1 MSTAAWIVLDHAVT
15 AAGALAWFGAAGL
28 VARQRSTRLIGAM
41 LSIAVALTIS
51 RAVPVAV
58 LAGRG
63 WWFVQEKVWFGLPV
77 SGVAA
82 VVAVVAVVS
91 AHRGIATGTGPTAAA
106 TATALSTVG
115 YAAVAGFTLSFLI
128 GYPLTPAAALVA
140 LAVIGTAALLTRRV
154 LTEPAVPVR
163 ESADLPAGGAR
174 PAGLPRRRALG
185 VAGAV
190 AVLSAAGGGAGLSLR
205 RGESGTGPVGGPVVS
220 VRTLRGPE
228 TPAAGGVTHRH
239 VLTARTAT
247 VRVGSDDVEAWTFDG
262 TAPGP
267 AIVAR
272 QGDLV
277 EVELVN
283 QDIDAGVTLHWHG
296 YDVPC
301 AEDGAAGVTQDAV
314 PVGGSHLYRFRAD
327 QAGTYW
333 YHTHHASHPGV
344 RRGLYG
350 HLIVTPREIPAGTRD
365 LTMSVHTF
373 DGHAP
378 LLDGGGDHGVP
389 AGTATRLRLINTDS
403 GSHRFAL
410 TGTDFRVVAVDGRDL
425 DRPTP
430 VGRVQLRVPAGGRY
444 DLDFTMPAAGAILL
458 LNGGSAARLGSEK
471 GYPATGSDVRNW
483 PDLDLLTYG
492 AAPPVRLPAPD
503 RRFTLVLDRGIARV
517 NGTPSFAH
525 TVNGRAHPAIPD
537 QVVRAGDI
545 VHCTVVNRSLDTHPW
560 HLHGHP
566 VLILSR
572 DGRPAQGSPLWV
584 DSLDVRPGEVWEIAF
599 RANNPG
605 IWMNHCHN
613 LPHAEEGMMLLLRY
627 TGFGTPF
634 GGAHAHH

>member
-1 MSTAAWIVLDHAVT
+1 MSTAAWVVLDHAVT
-15 AAGALAWFGAAGL
+15 VAGALAWFGAAGL
-28 VARQRSTRLIGAM
+28 VARRSARLIGAL
-41 LSIAVALTIS
+41 LSVAVALTIV

-77 SGVAA
+77 TGVAA
-82 VVAVVAVVS
+82 VVAVVVAG
-91 AHRGIATGTGPTAAA
+91 RGAGLAPAA
-106 TATALSTVG
+106 TVTALSTAG
-115 YAAVAGFTLSFLI
+115 YAAVASFVLSFLI
-128 GYPLTPAAALVA
+128 GYPLTLAAALGA

-154 LTEPAVPVR
+154 LTEPVVPER
-163 ESADLPAGGAR
+163 EPADR
-174 PAGLPRRRALG
+174 PDTGTRPDGMPRRRALG
-185 VAGAV
+185 LAGAV
-190 AVLSAAGGGAGLSLR
+190 TVLSAAGGGIGLSLR
-205 RGESGTGPVGGPVVS
+205 RDATGTEQAGGPVVS
-220 VRTLRGPE
+220 VQTLRGPE
-228 TPAAGGVTHRH
+228 TPAAGGVTRRH
-239 VLTARTAT
+239 VRTARTAT
-247 VRVGSDDVEAWTFDG
+247 VRVGADDVAAWTFDG
-262 TAPGP
+262 TVPGP

-283 QDIDAGVTLHWHG
+283 HDIDAGVTLHWHG

-314 PVGGSHLYRFRAD
+314 PVGGSHVYRFRAD

-350 HLIVTPREIPAGTRD
+350 HLVVTPRETPTGTRD

-378 LLDGGGDHGVP
+378 LLDGGGDHDVP
-389 AGTATRLRLINTDS
+389 AGTVTRLRLINTDS

-410 TGTDFRVVAVDGRDL
+410 AGADFRVVAVDGRDL
-425 DRPTP
+425 DGPAP
-430 VGRVQLRVPAGGRY
+430 VGRVQLRVPAGGRH
-444 DLDFTMPAAGAILL
+444 DLEFTMPAAGVIVL
-458 LNGGSAARLGSEK
+458 LNGNTAARLGPEKSHPAAGSEI
-471 GYPATGSDVRNW
+471 RNW

-492 AAPPVRLPAPD
+492 AARPVRLPAPD

-517 NGTPSFAH
+517 HGTPSYAH

-599 RANNPG
+599 RATNPG

-613 LPHAEEGMMLLLRY
+613 LPHAEKGMMLLLRY